1 MDDELAL
8 ITEIHTLCATG
19 LAEAPRIAVL
29 VPCYNEHLTIAKV
42 LDDFAH
48 ELPDACL
55 YVYDNNSTDGTADIA
70 RAHGASVKKESRQG
84 KGNVVRQMFRDIE
97 ADIYIL
103 ADGDDTATAADVH
116 SLVKPI
122 IDGHADMVIGDRL
135 TNDNYQRQNKRPLH
149 TFGNRLICGLINFLY
164 RATITDALSGFR
176 AFNRAFVKTFPILSA
191 GFEIEVEM
199 DIHAIDKNW
208 RVVEIPVEY
217 QDRPEGSVSKLS
229 TVRDGG
235 RIVACIMGLF
245 KDYKPLVL
253 FATIGILLIVIGLIL
268 GMTVVVDYLET
279 GLVERFPTALLAVA
293 LAISGMLSLVCGLIL
308 DTTVKG
314 YRKQYELEILR
325 ASSQKTSER

>member
-1 MDDELAL
+1 MDDEL
-8 ITEIHTLCATG
+8 TLAADDRANCAIGSGFT
-19 LAEAPRIAVL
+19 PRIAVL
-29 VPCYNEHLTIAKV
+29 VPCYNEYLTIAKV
-42 LDDFAH
+42 LDDFSH
-48 ELPDACL
+48 ELPAAQL
-55 YVYDNNSTDGTADIA
+55 YVYDNNSTDGTARIA
-70 RAHGASVKKESRQG
+70 REHGACVKRESRQG

-103 ADGDDTATAADVH
+103 VDGDDTAMAADVH
-116 SLVKPI
+116 TLIQPI
-122 IDGHADMVIGDRL
+122 IDGNADMVIGDRL
-135 TNDNYQRQNKRPLH
+135 SRNDYQRQNKRPLH
-149 TFGNRLICGLINFLY
+149 TFGNRLICSLINFLY

-176 AFNRAFVKTFPILSA
+176 AFGRPFVKTFPILST

-208 RVVEIPVEY
+208 RVVEIPVAY

-229 TVRDGG
+229 TVRDGF
-235 RIVACIMGLF
+235 RIVGCIMSLF

-253 FATIGILLIVIGLIL
+253 FATIGILLVVIGLACGI
-268 GMTVVVDYLET
+268 TVIMDFLAT

-293 LAISGMLSLVCGLIL
+293 LVISGMLSLVCGLIL

-325 ASSQKTSER
+325 ESSRRITE